1 MLKRKEISLHNEV
14 KHDISA
20 YIDINTI
27 GIVIRNLL
35 TNAIKFTP
43 IGGVIRITSYSEGD
57 KINIIFSDTGI
68 GIKSE
73 NLAYLFDVN
82 NNASSLGTEDEK
94 GTGLGLLLCKEF
106 TELNK
111 GTISAES
118 EFGIGSRF
126 TIRLPYG

>member
-1 MLKRKEISLHNEV
+1 MI
-14 KHDISA
+14 
-20 YIDINTI
+20 
-27 GIVIRNLL
+27 
-35 TNAIKFTP
+35 
-43 IGGVIRITSYSEGD
+43 

-82 NNASSLGTEDEK
+82 NNSSSLGTEDEK